1 MAIKTWTYY
10 DVMKLN
16 LAIQNK
22 LNYLIIYPNID
33 FNIFTNKYM
42 FKIKGIKII
51 GDYIKQL

>member
-22 LNYLIIYPNID
+22 LNYLIIYPNIN

>member
-22 LNYLIIYPNID
+22 LNYLIIYPNIE
-33 FNIFTNKYM
+33 FNIFNNKYM